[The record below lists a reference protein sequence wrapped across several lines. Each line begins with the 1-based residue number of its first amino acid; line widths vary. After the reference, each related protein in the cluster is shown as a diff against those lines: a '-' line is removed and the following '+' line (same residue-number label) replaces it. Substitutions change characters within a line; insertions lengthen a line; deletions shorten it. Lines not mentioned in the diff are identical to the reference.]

1 MDGCKRPLGLF
12 LAIPNPAALLASS
25 TAKTPYFIMTPRG
38 WMFYVFSLARKKERK
53 KKKEIPQ
60 I

>member
-25 TAKTPYFIMTPRG
+25 TAKTPYFIMT
-38 WMFYVFSLARKKERK
+38 
-53 KKKEIPQ
+53 
-60 I
+60 